1 MDILSSYNIII
12 AVSVTIIVSF
22 LFNGLSKKTNVPAVL
37 MLIIFGVGLQYLL
50 KYLNVD
56 NINFLPILEV
66 LGIVGLIMIVLEAAL
81 ELELKKEKLIPILK
95 SMGIAIIGLIASA
108 WVAALILFQF
118 IPEMT
123 MQSAWLYATPLSIL
137 SSAIIIPSVLGLKES
152 KKEFHIY
159 ESTFSDIIGIMMF
172 YFLTGKLDPAE
183 DSGVVGFSLNLIVT
197 IVISLIAS
205 YLIILIFQKIKS
217 QVKLFLLIAVLLL
230 LYAVGKKMHLSSLI
244 IILIFGLVIA
254 NMKLFFKG
262 KLKKY
267 LHFEKAH
274 HIYHE
279 LHTITAETA
288 FVVRTFFFV
297 VFGITIVVSSLF
309 NVNVAMISM
318 LIIASIYIIRYILL
332 RLFIGKD
339 IIPQLFIAPRGLI
352 TVLLFYAIPKE
363 AEIATF
369 EPGILLF
376 VIIGTSL
383 IMTGAMIYDKK
394 RNSTAIKTASNKKV
408 ETVRWKAPSID
419 DTKS

>member
-1 MDILSSYNIII
+1 M
-12 AVSVTIIVSF
+12 
-22 LFNGLSKKTNVPAVL
+22 
-37 MLIIFGVGLQYLL
+37 
-50 KYLNVD
+50 
-56 NINFLPILEV
+56 
-66 LGIVGLIMIVLEAAL
+66 
-81 ELELKKEKLIPILK
+81 
-95 SMGIAIIGLIASA
+95 SMH
-108 WVAALILFQF
+108 
-118 IPEMT
+118 
-123 MQSAWLYATPLSIL
+123 SAWLYATPLSIL
-137 SSAIIIPSVLGLKES
+137 SSAIIIPSVIGLKAT

-159 ESTFSDIIGIMMF
+159 ESTFSDILGIMMF
-172 YFLTGKLDPAE
+172 YFLIGKLNPAE
-183 DSGVVGFSLNLIVT
+183 DNGLVGFAGNIILT

-205 YLIILIFQKIKS
+205 YAIILIFQKLKS

-230 LYAVGKKMHLSSLI
+230 LYAVGKQMHLSSLI

-254 NMKLFFKG
+254 NMKLFFVG
-262 KLKKY
+262 KLKQY

-309 NVNVAMISM
+309 NIDVAIIST
-318 LIIASIYIIRYILL
+318 LIIASIYAIRFVIL

-339 IIPQLFIAPRGLI
+339 ILPQLFIAPRGLI
-352 TVLLFYAIPKE
+352 TVLLFYAIPME
-363 AEIATF
+363 AQVESF

-394 RNSTAIKTASNKKV
+394 RSSKAIKIANSKTIGNVK
-408 ETVRWKAPSID
+408 WKAPSAD
-419 DTKS
+419 

>member
-1 MDILSSYNIII
+1 M
-12 AVSVTIIVSF
+12 
-22 LFNGLSKKTNVPAVL
+22 
-37 MLIIFGVGLQYLL
+37 
-50 KYLNVD
+50 
-56 NINFLPILEV
+56 
-66 LGIVGLIMIVLEAAL
+66 
-81 ELELKKEKLIPILK
+81 
-95 SMGIAIIGLIASA
+95 SMH
-108 WVAALILFQF
+108 
-118 IPEMT
+118 
-123 MQSAWLYATPLSIL
+123 SAWLYATPLSIL
-137 SSAIIIPSVLGLKES
+137 SSAIIIPSVIGLKAT

-159 ESTFSDIIGIMMF
+159 ESTFSDILGIMMF
-172 YFLTGKLDPAE
+172 YFLIGKLNPAE
-183 DSGVVGFSLNLIVT
+183 DSGIVGFAGNIILT

-205 YLIILIFQKIKS
+205 YAIILIFQKLKS

-230 LYAVGKKMHLSSLI
+230 LYAVGKQMHLSSLI

-254 NMKLFFKG
+254 NMKLFFVG
-262 KLKKY
+262 KLKQY

-309 NVNVAMISM
+309 NIDVAIIST
-318 LIIASIYIIRYILL
+318 LIIASIYAIRFVIL

-339 IIPQLFIAPRGLI
+339 ILPQLFIAPRGLI
-352 TVLLFYAIPKE
+352 TVLLFYAIPME
-363 AEIATF
+363 AQVESF

-394 RNSTAIKTASNKKV
+394 RSSKAIKTANSKTIGNVK
-408 ETVRWKAPSID
+408 WKAPSAD
-419 DTKS
+419 

>member
-1 MDILSSYNIII
+1 MEILSSYNIII
-12 AVSVTIIVSF
+12 AVSVIIIVSF

-50 KYLNVD
+50 KYLKVD
-56 NINFLPILEV
+56 NIDFLPILEV
-66 LGIVGLIMIVLEAAL
+66 LGIIGLIMIVLEAAL
-81 ELELKKEKLIPILK
+81 ELELKKEKLMPILK
-95 SMGIAIIGLIASA
+95 SMLIAIIGLVASA
-108 WVAALILFQF
+108 WVAALILYQF

-137 SSAIIIPSVLGLKES
+137 SSAIIIPSVSGLKES

-172 YFLTGKLDPAE
+172 YFLTGKLNPAE
-183 DSGVVGFSLNLIVT
+183 DGGVVGFSLNLIVT

-254 NMKLFFKG
+254 NMKLFFTG

-267 LHFEKAH
+267 LHYDKAH

-297 VFGITIVVSSLF
+297 VFGITIVVASLF
-309 NVNVAMISM
+309 NIDVAIIST
-318 LIIASIYIIRYILL
+318 LIIGSIYIIRFVLL
-332 RLFIGKD
+332 RLFVGKD

-363 AEIATF
+363 AIIDTF

-383 IMTGAMIYDKK
+383 IMTAAMIYDKK
-394 RNSTAIKTASNKKV
+394 RNTKAIKTANSKKV
-408 ETVRWKAPSID
+408 ETVRWKAPTID
-419 DTKS
+419 NTKS